1 MFKKNKNSPPLNYNN
16 QATQTTTKMTN
27 MKKIA
32 AILILMVT
40 VTAVNAQDVISKFFT
55 KYQNDETFTNV
66 NISSKMF
73 GLFTEMDAETP
84 EDKAVLEAI
93 SKLKGLK
100 ILAKQNARNSR
111 DLYKEALA
119 LIPKNFEELMS
130 VRDKDKD
137 MKFMIQENGGKIS
150 EMLMIVGG
158 NEEFMILSIFG
169 EIDLKQISRIGSKM
183 NIKGLENLDHMDKD
197 SKKTPT
203 DNSRGREN

>member
-1 MFKKNKNSPPLNYNN
+1 
-16 QATQTTTKMTN
+16 
-27 MKKIA
+27 MKKLSVIMVMMISLTA
-32 AILILMVT
+32 ARG
-40 VTAVNAQDVISKFFT
+40 QDVISKFFS

-73 GLFTEMDAETP
+73 GLFTELEAEKP
-84 EDKAVLEAI
+84 EDKEVLEAI

-100 ILAKQNARNSR
+100 ILAKENARNSR
-111 DLYKEALA
+111 ELYKEALS

-137 MKFMIQENGGKIS
+137 MKFLINENGGKIS
-150 EMLMIVGG
+150 EMLMVVGG

-183 NIKGLENLDHMDKD
+183 NIKGLDHLDKMNKG
-197 SKKTPT
+197 
-203 DNSRGREN
+203 DNSRERGN